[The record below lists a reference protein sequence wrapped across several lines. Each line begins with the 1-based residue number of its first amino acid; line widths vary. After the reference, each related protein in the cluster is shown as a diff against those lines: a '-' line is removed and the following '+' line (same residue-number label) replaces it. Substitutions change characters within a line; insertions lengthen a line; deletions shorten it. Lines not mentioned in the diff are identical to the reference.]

1 MKPKKILTMF
11 TAGCMKNVAL
21 KGLECDKQFYC
32 LRKMAQQTTQV
43 VELNIFLVQLI
54 LQYSLLAWEGVY
66 GN

>member
-54 LQYSLLAWEGVY
+54 NSI
-66 GN
+66 